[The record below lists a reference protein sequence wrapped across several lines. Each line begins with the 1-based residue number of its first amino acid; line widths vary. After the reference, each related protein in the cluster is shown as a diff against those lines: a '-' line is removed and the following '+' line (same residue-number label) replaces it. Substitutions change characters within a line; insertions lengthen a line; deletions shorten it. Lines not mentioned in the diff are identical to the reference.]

1 MNFKK
6 FTNKTDDIIATNNSQ
21 RFAIAVLSAVIL
33 AEGVLIWKLTNSQRT
48 VFMPPANI
56 TKEFWIEG
64 NAVSKTYLDMVLGHV
79 SENMMNITPSNARKS
94 MNTVL
99 PLVKP
104 QFYEEYKKQIAQ
116 QVEYIERNDISQ
128 TFYQQNIDYSKN
140 GIGDVQGILVSVIGD
155 KVISRKQV
163 HMNIRYEVSDGKF
176 TILNIALK
184 DKDEQEKEMR
194 EQQNEEQQ

>member
-6 FTNKTDDIIATNNSQ
+6 FTHKTDDVIASNNSQ

-33 AEGVLIWKLTNSQRT
+33 VEGALIWKLANSQRT
-48 VFMPPANI
+48 VFMPPASI

-64 NAVSKTYLDMVLGHV
+64 NAVSKTYLDMVLGHI
-79 SENMMNITPSNARKS
+79 SENLMNITPANARKS
-94 MNTVL
+94 MQSVL

-128 TFYQQNIDYSKN
+128 TFYQQNIDYSRN

-163 HMNIRYEVSDGKF
+163 HMNIKYEVSDGKF
-176 TILNIALK
+176 TIINIALK
-184 DKDEQEKEMR
+184 DKDEQEKDAK
-194 EQQNEEQQ
+194 QQQSEGQQ